1 LIRIQMR
8 QKKNLNAY
16 NYYMKENRDKFKAEK
31 KDLKPKDVTK
41 ELGAKW
47 KKLKPEEKKPY
58 EDMAKKDKE
67 RYEKE
72 FEKYNQ

>member
-1 LIRIQMR
+1 
-8 QKKNLNAY
+8 
-16 NYYMKENRDKFKAEK
+16 MKENRDKFKAEK

-41 ELGAKW
+41 ELGARW
-47 KKLKPEEKKPY
+47 KKLSPADKKPY
-58 EDMAKKDKE
+58 EELAKKDKD